1 MVIGISQKLRR
12 INSIKLNH
20 TSFQCKCLRDFFC
33 TERLKMNEN
42 VTLRDCYLCI
52 FFTTV
57 FGVFLSNRLNK
68 VEFTPM
74 KIISLMTVK
83 KVKDEAICQLQH
95 SDIVYEFNLY

>member
-1 MVIGISQKLRR
+1 M
-12 INSIKLNH
+12 
-20 TSFQCKCLRDFFC
+20 
-33 TERLKMNEN
+33 KMQQI
-42 VTLRDCYLCI
+42 LLDCYLCI
-52 FFTTV
+52 FFTPV
-57 FGVFLSNRLNK
+57 YGGFLSNRLNK